1 MNHDKK
7 ENQNIYKWIF
17 IISITLIPL
26 SAGIGIV
33 FDINRDPIQIL
44 LMALGFIILSWINW
58 SKYKEKSK
66 LKILFLHSMFLPH

>member
-1 MNHDKK
+1 MNTAKK
-7 ENQNIYKWIF
+7 QNKNIYKWIS

-26 SAGIGIV
+26 AVGIGIV

-44 LMALGFIILSWINW
+44 LMVLGFLSLSWINW

-66 LKILFLHSMFLPH
+66 L